1 MLDSAQTGFDPDY
14 KLYFQ
19 LFKED
24 IHEYCDKTF
33 IDLVARILILLTYR
47 EF

>member
-1 MLDSAQTGFDPDY
+1 MLDSVQTGFDPDY

-19 LFKED
+19 LFKEN
-24 IHEYCDKTF
+24 IHDCCDKTF
-33 IDLVARILILLTYR
+33 IDLVARILILLIYR